1 MTYQP
6 PYGKLRNDT
15 SGTGPSVALWKY
27 KNHNDLAL
35 DGNND
40 GFDLYDTFENAG
52 SGVIASNVGGWGGYK
67 TYEDTG
73 GSIAVRDASPRE
85 LRMTTDNTDNDS
97 VSIQGAGSLGR
108 QAVITDTAGAM
119 RQVICEAR
127 LSVGQIGNA
136 YNWFFGL
143 AQPGCAA
150 NDGFFTDAGALPD
163 KDFIGFWALEADGDA
178 INFGYKKEGQTAQTL
193 AVVKVPVANTKFKV
207 GFISDPRFP
216 DASKIVPYV
225 DGVIDADGLI
235 TAAMIAA
242 ATFPDGEGLALFSEV
257 KNQTTTAS
265 IADYTFWRLSCSG
278 IVA

>member
-6 PYGKLRNDT
+6 PYGKLRNDA

-27 KNHNDLAL
+27 LNHNDLGL
-35 DGNND
+35 DGNAD
-40 GFDLYDTFENAG
+40 GFDLYDTFMNAG
-52 SGVIASNVGGWGGYK
+52 SGVIATNVGGWGGYK

-73 GSIAVRDASPRE
+73 GSIAVRDSSPRE

-108 QAVITDTAGAM
+108 QVVITDTAGSM
-119 RQVICEAR
+119 RQVITEAR
-127 LSVGQIGNA
+127 VSVGQIGNA

-143 AQPGCAA
+143 MEPGCAA
-150 NDGFFTDAGALPD
+150 NDGFFTDAGAVGD
-163 KDFIGFWALEADGDA
+163 KDMIGFWALEADGDA
-178 INFGYKKEGQTAQTL
+178 IKFGYKKAGQTVQTL
-193 AVVKVPVANTKFKV
+193 ATVKVPVANTKFKV
-207 GFISDPRFP
+207 GFIYDPRFP

-225 DGVIDADGLI
+225 DGVIVESGLI
-235 TAAMIAA
+235 TSTMIAA
-242 ATFPDGEGLALFSEV
+242 ATFPDGEGLSLFSEV

-265 IADYTFWRLSCSG
+265 IADYSWWRLAGSP